1 MERDHWDELFD
12 ELYLRTYALLRD
24 ADSESEAL
32 AVARLAGLEPG
43 SDVLDAPCG
52 FGRHAI
58 PLAAVGYRVT
68 GVDRSEPQLAEARR
82 LASDPDNPRFLQ
94 ADHRDL
100 PLPDSSFDAVL
111 CLFSSLGYRGEDG
124 DRRTLAE
131 FRRVLR
137 PGGALV
143 IETMHRDRLMA
154 IFQPE
159 GWEELPE
166 GGLLVE
172 QRRFDHAAGEIETLH
187 MLVDSDGARRSI
199 TYRMRT
205 YTATELVRLLEQAGF
220 VDVECFGGLGR
231 EELVRDARLVVLAR
245 TPE

>member
-12 ELYLRTYALLRD
+12 ELYLRTYVRLHE
-24 ADSESEAL
+24 ADSETEAL
-32 AVARLAGLEPG
+32 SAARLAGLEPP
-43 SDVLDAPCG
+43 DEILDAPCG
-52 FGRHAI
+52 FGRHAN
-58 PLAAVGYRVT
+58 PLARAGYRVT

-82 LASDPDNPRFLQ
+82 LAADPANPRFLQ

-159 GWEELPE
+159 GWEELPDA
-166 GGLLVE
+166 GLLVE
-172 QRRFDHAAGEIETLH
+172 RRRFDHVAGETEALH
-187 MLVDSDGARRSI
+187 MLVDGDGTRRSV
-199 TYRMRT
+199 TYRVRT
-205 YTATELVRLLEQAGF
+205 YTATELVRLVEEAGF
-220 VDVECFGGLGR
+220 AGVECFGGLAR
-231 EELVRDARLVVLAR
+231 EELVREARLVVLAR
-245 TPE
+245 APQ